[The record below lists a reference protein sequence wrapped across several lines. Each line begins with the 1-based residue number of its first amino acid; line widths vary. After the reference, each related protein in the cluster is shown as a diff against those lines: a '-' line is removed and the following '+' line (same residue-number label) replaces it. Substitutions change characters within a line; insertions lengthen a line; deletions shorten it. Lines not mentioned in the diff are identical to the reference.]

1 VPAGRAL
8 RVKSLEKRLVA
19 RVWDELPVDV
29 SVVLR
34 DVLLSKD
41 RRESRVGLLAQLMLR
56 TRLELLPWPSA

>member
-41 RRESRVGLLAQLMLR
+41 RRESWVGLLAQLMLR
-56 TRLELLPWPSA
+56 TRLELLPWPPA